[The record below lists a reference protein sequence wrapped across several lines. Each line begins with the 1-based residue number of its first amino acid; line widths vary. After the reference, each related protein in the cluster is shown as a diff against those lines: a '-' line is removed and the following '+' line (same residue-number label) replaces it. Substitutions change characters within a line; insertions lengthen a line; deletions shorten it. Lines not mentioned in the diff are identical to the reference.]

1 MLAIMWPSTCC
12 DTWKAG
18 GLIPTHCC
26 QLGSLWALA
35 WRVLGAVSCAP
46 GAWGLALPWP
56 WRSQACLLPCC
67 LGPGS
72 HRHICSW
79 WGWTKGRWKALGWG
93 LKCPQERH
101 GCPLLLISDPQSGGD
116 EGSV

>member
-1 MLAIMWPSTCC
+1 MLAIMWPSNCC

-46 GAWGLALPWP
+46 GAWGLALPRP
-56 WRSQACLLPCC
+56 WRSQARLLPCC
-67 LGPGS
+67 PGPGG

-93 LKCPQERH
+93 LKCPQESH